1 MEKPNL
7 AFFPYSI
14 ESLSISSDPK
24 PEPVPPPNEWK
35 TTKPDICT
43 KKEKNHHVFQKKKYN
58 YIRETQYLVIQSTDQ
73 LVFEFCPC

>member
-14 ESLSISSDPK
+14 ESLSISNDPK

-35 TTKPDICT
+35 TTKPDIV
-43 KKEKNHHVFQKKKYN
+43 KKGEKPFCFSEK
-58 YIRETQYLVIQSTDQ
+58 ITQLH
-73 LVFEFCPC
+73 